1 MTVLTVEI
9 SLYPLHEDY
18 IPPIKDFIS
27 RVNNHADLYVI
38 TSATST
44 QVCGDYDVVMDVMH
58 REMKQTHEEIG
69 KAVFVCK
76 FLNLDIR
83 PEQ

>member
-1 MTVLTVEI
+1 MTALTVEI

-18 IPPIKDFIS
+18 IPPIKDFIERLNS
-27 RVNNHADLYVI
+27 YSELYVV

-58 REMKQTHEEIG
+58 KEMKKTHDEIG

-83 PEQ
+83 KPE

>member
-1 MTVLTVEI
+1 MTALTVEI

-18 IPPIKDFIS
+18 IPPIKSFIERLNS
-27 RVNNHADLYVI
+27 YADLYVV

-44 QVCGDYDVVMDVMH
+44 QVCGDYDKVMDIMH
-58 REMKQTHEEIG
+58 CEMKKTHEEIG
-69 KAVFVCK
+69 KAIFVCK

-83 PEQ
+83 QQ

>member
-83 PEQ
+83 PAQ